1 MLVDSHCHL
10 DAAPF
15 DADRGDVLQR
25 ALAASVSRQIVPAT
39 TADRWP
45 RVRDTCASHPGLH
58 AAYGLHPMFLDNHL
72 PAHLDLL
79 QAWIEAERPV
89 AIGECG
95 LDFHVEGLAR
105 DRQSSFFEAQLRL
118 AAEFELPVI
127 VHARKA
133 VDAVISA
140 IRTVG
145 GLSGIVH
152 SFSGSEQQAGQ
163 LADQGFLLGI
173 GGPVTYERAQ
183 RLRRTV
189 ANVPLE
195 WLVLETDA
203 PDQPDSG
210 IRGQRNEPARLA
222 VIAQAVAELRGLA
235 PAEVAAATSANVER
249 IFRLAKAERES
260 SAA

>member
-1 MLVDSHCHL
+1 
-10 DAAPF
+10 
-15 DADRGDVLQR
+15 
-25 ALAASVSRQIVPAT
+25 
-39 TADRWP
+39 
-45 RVRDTCASHPGLH
+45 
-58 AAYGLHPMFLDNHL
+58 
-72 PAHLDLL
+72 
-79 QAWIEAERPV
+79 
-89 AIGECG
+89 
-95 LDFHVEGLAR
+95 
-105 DRQSSFFEAQLRL
+105 
-118 AAEFELPVI
+118 
-127 VHARKA
+127 
-133 VDAVISA
+133 
-140 IRTVG
+140 
-145 GLSGIVH
+145 
-152 SFSGSEQQAGQ
+152 Q

-173 GGPVTYERAQ
+173 GGPATYERAQ

-195 WLVLETDA
+195 WLALETDA